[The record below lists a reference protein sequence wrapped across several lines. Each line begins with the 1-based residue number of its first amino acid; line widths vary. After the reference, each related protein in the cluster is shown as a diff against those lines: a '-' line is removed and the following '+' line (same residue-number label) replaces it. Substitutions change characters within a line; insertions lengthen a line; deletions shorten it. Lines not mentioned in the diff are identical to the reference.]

1 MNLTYYAL
9 FSDSQNT
16 FLPDVI
22 GKTTINLR
30 NMKSERYQ
38 NAMRSFFFMTEE
50 EVDRETICRVL

>member
-38 NAMRSFFFMTEE
+38 NAMRSFVFAIEE
-50 EVDRETICRVL
+50 EVDRETICRVF